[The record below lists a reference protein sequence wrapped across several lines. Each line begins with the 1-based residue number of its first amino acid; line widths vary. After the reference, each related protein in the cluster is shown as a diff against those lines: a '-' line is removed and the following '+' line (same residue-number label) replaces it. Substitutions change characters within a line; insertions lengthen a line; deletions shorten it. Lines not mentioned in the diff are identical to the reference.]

1 MFPAQTAMLPGPEVF
16 SDQEV
21 GRECKYYV
29 SNLIDY
35 VLDGIRRNDRRK
47 TTRTIQTAETMIT
60 YYLTDFSGFF
70 LLLWLCLND

>member
-29 SNLIDY
+29 SNLIDFVY
-35 VLDGIRRNDRRK
+35 TIEDMDG
-47 TTRTIQTAETMIT
+47 
-60 YYLTDFSGFF
+60 
-70 LLLWLCLND
+70 